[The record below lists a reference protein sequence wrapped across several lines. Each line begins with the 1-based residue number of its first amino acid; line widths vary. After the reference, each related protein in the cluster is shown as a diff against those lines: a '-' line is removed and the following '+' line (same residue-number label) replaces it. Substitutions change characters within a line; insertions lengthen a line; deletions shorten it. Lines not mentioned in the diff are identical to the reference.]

1 MLIAMRKFLSVML
14 VLFLV
19 ACNQKKNNIFDAPVW
34 TDDAFES
41 RTVSGTLVDLG
52 EDKPIGI
59 SGIFLCDSIM
69 LMKASV
75 RDFPQQ
81 IHAFSLSDNSL
92 KGRYVAKGRGD
103 KELLIPIIKD
113 RFFPEEQSVY
123 IFDLSKCCSYA
134 LDLRESVASHS
145 TDLAQ
150 LIKLPSGTLDSYPY
164 NGSHLAFI
172 PQAEDYVCTVLDKNG
187 HQEKHISLFPGVS
200 GIDYFDRLSSACAV
214 NHTVGHLVMAMCML
228 PQINILD
235 LETGGKKTVA
245 VSKEYRNWERIF
257 SEGTDNRNIYYT
269 SITKSENGFMA
280 LYSGS
285 TFEEWV
291 KGKDHPHIHIFDWNG
306 NLLYDIS
313 IAEQLKTIAFD
324 DSTKQLYGVDSNDE
338 IYRYDLTEGVM

>member
-113 RFFPEEQSVY
+113 RFLPEEQSVY
-123 IFDLSKCCSYA
+123 IFDLSKGCSYA
-134 LDLRESVASHS
+134 LDLKASISSHS
-145 TDLAQ
+145 TDLTQ

-164 NGSHLAFI
+164 NGSHLALI
-172 PQAEDYVCTVLDKNG
+172 PEAEDYVCGVLDKNG
-187 HQEKHISLFPGVS
+187 HQEKRISLFPGVS